1 MGKVLLVIGFV
12 LAFGAGVA
20 MGPKLWTPAV
30 AAPASRPGAGPA
42 SWLKTELNLDPA
54 QQEQMERIWSETA
67 HRTRREHD
75 DRKRQLVKE
84 RDEAVSALIR
94 AEDREKYDGV
104 LKKFSDGNAAL
115 EREWRNSFAD
125 AVERTKQILT
135 PEQRRKYEEF
145 LKARGAER
153 AAREKEQGRRGD
165 DRATSRPGPE
175 KP

>member
-30 AAPASRPGAGPA
+30 AAPASRSGGPA

-54 QQEQMERIWSETA
+54 QQERMERIWQETA

-75 DRKRQLVKE
+75 ERKRQLVKA
-84 RDEAVSALIR
+84 RDEAVSALVR
-94 AEDREKYDGV
+94 AEDRGKYDAV
-104 LKKFSDGNAAL
+104 QKTFADGNAAL

-153 AAREKEQGRRGD
+153 AAREKEQGRRVD

-175 KP
+175 K